1 MTQKRLPNQTEAQK
15 TDYYKLELTQ
25 AVERVNSIE
34 NTRIQLGIFFGTAN
48 ITVLGAAYYLQRAG
62 VFLIAAM
69 IILMFILIDKRLRA
83 LNIAYFYR
91 ALQLQKKLVPDDAE
105 TFLQLLP
112 GDIAIEARKIS
123 ELKNLESRKNVLLRS
138 HFSRRSVYFRLGV
151 SIAIGEIVVGFL
163 LWYVFKWAL
172 V

>member
-1 MTQKRLPNQTEAQK
+1 MSQKRLPNQTVAQK

-25 AVERVNSIE
+25 AVERLNSIE

-48 ITVLGAAYYLQRAG
+48 VTVLGAAFYLQRAG
-62 VFLIAAM
+62 VILIAAM
-69 IILMFILIDKRLRA
+69 ILLIFILIDKRFRA

-91 ALQLQKKLVPDDAE
+91 GLQLQKTLAPDDTE

-112 GDIAIEARKIS
+112 GDIATEARKIS
-123 ELKNLESRKNVLLRS
+123 ELKNLDSRKDRLLRPRFLS
-138 HFSRRSVYFRLGV
+138 RSVFFRLGF
-151 SIAIGEIVVGFL
+151 SIAVGEIVVGFL
-163 LWYVFKWAL
+163 LLYIFKWAL